1 MVKQEVIDVFDYLDD
16 INYMDSFYKNVSR
29 VTKMSLDH
37 VISNKT
43 IMSSF
48 FLWSSVNGNFNIW
61 SEIDDEVTEKF
72 TFECTVKDFYDTLN
86 DYLNIHPEL
95 IL

>member
-1 MVKQEVIDVFDYLDD
+1 MVKQEVIEVFDYLDT
-16 INYMDSFYKNVSR
+16 INYMDSFYKNISR

-48 FLWSSVNGNFNIW
+48 FLWSSTNNNFDVWCEIDSEVIKNFN
-61 SEIDDEVTEKF
+61 F
-72 TFECTVKDFYDTLN
+72 TCTVKDFYDTLN
-86 DYLNIHPEL
+86 DYLNMHPEL